1 MAGGKLGGTRS
12 GYELLQFLGH
22 SVTKLYPALV
32 QIKTDNTFVKALKG
46 VRANAD
52 LRLCRNRDAVA
63 ASRGEVQFT
72 DFGVSGPAVFELSRA
87 AATDKGPLTL
97 HIDLLPQL
105 STPEIEELLRRRLSS
120 MPKLTT
126 ENLLAGVLHN
136 RLGRTVL
143 RYAGY
148 GLTDP
153 VASLSPADLRK
164 IAGAAKD
171 FALPVVSVLGFDGA
185 QVTAGGIRTAEFD
198 PKTLQSRLVPGL
210 YAAGEVL
217 DIDGDCGGYNLQWA
231 WSSGY
236 LAGLLKS
243 GT

>member
-12 GYELLQFLGH
+12 GYELLQSLGH

-87 AATDKGPLTL
+87 AATEKGPLTL

-120 MPKLTT
+120 MPELTT

-148 GLTDP
+148 GLTAP
-153 VASLSPADLRK
+153 VASLSPADLWK
-164 IAGAAKD
+164 IAGAAKN

-210 YAAGEVL
+210 YAAG
-217 DIDGDCGGYNLQWA
+217 
-231 WSSGY
+231 
-236 LAGLLKS
+236 
-243 GT
+243 

>member
-1 MAGGKLGGTRS
+1 M
-12 GYELLQFLGH
+12 
-22 SVTKLYPALV
+22 

-87 AATDKGPLTL
+87 AATEKGPLTL

-120 MPKLTT
+120 MPELTT

-164 IAGAAKD
+164 IAGSRQG
-171 FALPVVSVLGFDGA
+171 LRS
-185 QVTAGGIRTAEFD
+185 AGGQRT
-198 PKTLQSRLVPGL
+198 GL
-210 YAAGEVL
+210 
-217 DIDGDCGGYNLQWA
+217 
-231 WSSGY
+231 
-236 LAGLLKS
+236 
-243 GT
+243 